1 VGGRW
6 LGCREPLMRFLKAK
20 EKRIFFLE
28 MSGSGTTTNPND
40 LKKTAIVPMKE
51 DDTFIITFHCTFGDD
66 SFKIIKNIDQARKD
80 KIITDPQ
87 YLNLLELR
95 EQVKPEIEKLNRH
108 IHEPEGFTTI
118 TGKYTQ
124 HILTRDITP
133 LILSSLAFGILGYFI
148 FFNKQK

>member
-1 VGGRW
+1 
-6 LGCREPLMRFLKAK
+6 MRLLKGK
-20 EKRIFFLE
+20 EKRTFLLE

-40 LKKTAIVPMKE
+40 LKKTEIVPLKE
-51 DDTFIITFHCTFGDD
+51 GDNFIMTFHCTFGDD
-66 SFKIIKNIDQARKD
+66 SFKIIKNIDTARQD
-80 KIITDPQ
+80 KIITDTQ

-95 EQVKPEIEKLNRH
+95 ERIKPEIEKLNRH
-108 IHEPEGFTTI
+108 VNEPEGFTTL

-133 LILSSLAFGILGYFI
+133 LLLSSLAFGILGYFI